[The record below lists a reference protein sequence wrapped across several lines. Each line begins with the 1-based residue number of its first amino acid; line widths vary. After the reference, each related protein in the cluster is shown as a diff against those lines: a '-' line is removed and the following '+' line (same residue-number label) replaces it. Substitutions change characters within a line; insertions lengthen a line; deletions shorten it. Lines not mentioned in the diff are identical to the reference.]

1 MPKSENQKLKI
12 LYLMDMLLADTD
24 EEKGLSMSEILGRLE
39 AVGIKAER
47 KSIYDD
53 IGSLR
58 IYGVD
63 ILTKRDK
70 AVEYYVGDRTFELPE
85 LKLLVDAV
93 QSSKFITQ
101 KKSADLIGKLES
113 LTSKNHAKALQRQV
127 FVANRIKTQNES
139 IYYNV
144 DSLHIAILEKR
155 KVSFKY
161 FDYNAEKKRVYRKD
175 EKVYVVDPLGLSWD
189 DENYYLIT
197 YSEKYDHY
205 VHYRVDRMSGISIMG
220 EPLSDSAKI
229 RKFDIVEYCK
239 RVFNM
244 FGCDDVR
251 VELTVD
257 NSLINVMI
265 DRFGKDV
272 ILYRKDGES
281 VRVIAG
287 VTRSGAFFGWLTQFG
302 DKIHI
307 DAPDDLRDEYVK
319 YLKDIIKSNR

>member
-1 MPKSENQKLKI
+1 MPKSENQKMKI
-12 LYLMDMLLADTD
+12 LYLMDMLLTDTD

-39 AVGIKAER
+39 AAGVKAER

-53 IGSLR
+53 MDSLR
-58 IYGVD
+58 MYGVD
-63 ILTKRDK
+63 ILTKRG
-70 AVEYYVGDRTFELPE
+70 ATTEYYVGDRTFELPE

-101 KKSADLIGKLES
+101 KKSSDLIRKLES

-127 FVANRIKTQNES
+127 FVTNRIKTQNES

-144 DSLHIAILEKR
+144 DALHTAILEKQ

-161 FDYNAEKKRVYRKD
+161 FDYNEEKKRVYRRD
-175 EKVYVVDPLGLSWD
+175 GKVYMADPLGLSWD

-197 YSEKYDHY
+197 YSEKYDSY
-205 VHYRVDRMSGISIMG
+205 VHYRVDRMTEISLTG
-220 EPLSDSAKI
+220 EPISDRVKI
-229 RKFDIVEYCK
+229 RDFDIVEYCK

-244 FGCDDVR
+244 FGGDDVR
-251 VELTVD
+251 VELTAD
-257 NSLINVMI
+257 NSLINTMI

-272 ILYRKDGES
+272 ILYRKDDES

-287 VTRSGAFFGWLTQFG
+287 VTRSGTFFGWLTQFG
-302 DKIHI
+302 SKIHI
-307 DAPDDLRDEYVK
+307 DEPGGLRDEYVK
-319 YLKDIIKSNR
+319 YLKDIIRSNK